1 MILQVGDK
9 MMLCYIIK
17 FGQIEQVDVML
28 ALELTTYYEAR
39 EWIIE
44 SLQCDAEYYNARIK
58 VKHFKTLYYEEYE
71 GESID
76 LTATAILVIEADDMV
91 GIDVREDELSDMEE
105 IIESSL
111 NVVSKIIMSGQL
123 EERV

>member
-1 MILQVGDK
+1 
-9 MMLCYIIK
+9 MLCYIIK
-17 FGQIEQVDVML
+17 FGEIEQVDEML

-44 SLQCDAEYYNARIK
+44 SLHCDAEYYNAKIK
-58 VKHFKTLYYEEYE
+58 VKGFEDLYYEEYE

-76 LTATAILVIEADDMV
+76 LTATAILIIEADDVV
-91 GIDVREDELSDMEE
+91 GIDTAEDEISDMVE

-111 NVVSKIIMSGQL
+111 SVVSKIIMSGQL
-123 EERV
+123 EERI